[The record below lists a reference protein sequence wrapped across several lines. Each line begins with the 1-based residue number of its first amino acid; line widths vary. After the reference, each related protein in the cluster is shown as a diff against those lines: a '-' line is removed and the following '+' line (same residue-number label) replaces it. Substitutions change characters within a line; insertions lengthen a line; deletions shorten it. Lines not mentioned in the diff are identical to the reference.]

1 MTSNKMNLDFFQNWM
16 GQPGQIK
23 QLQLFL
29 ALSVLLLLFLS
40 FQLLNTNMELSKL
53 EKNFRR
59 ANLKSAAE
67 VLKPQAHGSLEGE
80 PVQEQ
85 VPKISEAELRDFIGN
100 YMIKFFT
107 ITEEANAFVA
117 KHTAEALFESSI
129 KNELLNRKTQKI
141 NSKFKVKNLLLESVD
156 ATTAKAICFGREH
169 FPKGDYED
177 RDFIIELLVDT
188 AKLNVKAIPVF
199 KIE

>member
-53 EKNFRR
+53 EKSFRR
-59 ANLKSAAE
+59 ANLKSTAE
-67 VLKPQAHGSLEGE
+67 VLKPQAAD
-80 PVQEQ
+80 VVDAKAKEQ

-107 ITEEANAFVA
+107 ITEEANVFVEE
-117 KHTAEALFESSI
+117 HTTEALFESSI
-129 KNELLNRKTQKI
+129 KDELLNRKTQKI